1 MDKRPGD
8 ELADTATSI
17 CRKSPQ
23 TGRKRHPVVST
34 NKTAYAGF
42 ATAALWCQNRTTL
55 DKAGKDKVE
64 ENFPWHLYRKDMTT
78 VMLIWKD
85 RAHRAA
91 GQKTGLVSGGIPGRV
106 AFNPRPSISAMKT
119 QQVIRASH
127 ASRIQTLQR

>member
-23 TGRKRHPVVST
+23 MGRKRHPVVST

-64 ENFPWHLYRKDMTT
+64 EKNFLAS
-78 VMLIWKD
+78 L
-85 RAHRAA
+85 
-91 GQKTGLVSGGIPGRV
+91 QKRYDHGD
-106 AFNPRPSISAMKT
+106 ANPER
-119 QQVIRASH
+119 
-127 ASRIQTLQR
+127 